1 MRNLRSLLLI
11 ALGGVVL
18 SACTAIP
25 TSTTPQALPNSH
37 VPFGLENQTIPGTK
51 GAKVQFETKPIYF
64 IDASNRLAPA
74 SRIVAS
80 PPTLDDVL
88 NQLLIGPSAIEQ
100 SAGYVTALPRG
111 ILLLSASV
119 KNGVGYISFTDS
131 LTKLPEA
138 ERVLAEG
145 EIAMTAVDAG
155 ATNGVQIS
163 VGSLGEELITPS
175 GKTVNQLSAS
185 DFTHL
190 LSN

>member
-1 MRNLRSLLLI
+1 
-11 ALGGVVL
+11 
-18 SACTAIP
+18 
-25 TSTTPQALPNSH
+25 
-37 VPFGLENQTIPGTK
+37 
-51 GAKVQFETKPIYF
+51 
-64 IDASNRLAPA
+64 
-74 SRIVAS
+74 VAS

-163 VGSLGEELITPS
+163 VGSLSEELITPA
-175 GKTVNQLSAS
+175 GKAVNQLSAS